1 MKRQANPRWIA
12 LQMVLRVVDGGRSLD
27 DILSSDWYRGLDASA
42 RDLGLSRELAFGLC
56 RWYYALKCLLATRL
70 QKPLRARDRDVELI
84 LLLGLYQLLI
94 MKTDAHAAVNETV
107 ELAQAQQKP
116 WARGLINAVLRN
128 LIRDGIEL
136 DDELQT
142 QAYPDWIIG
151 RVSRDW
157 QQRAAQVL
165 ARGNERAP
173 MTLRVDTRQASRA
186 DAIARLG
193 RRDIEAR
200 PHARVDSAIEL
211 AAACEVSRLDGFA
224 EGVLSVQDAA
234 AQLAA
239 GLLDCAPGA
248 HLLDAC
254 AAPGGKA
261 MHLLQ
266 RYHDIRLD
274 LLDISEA
281 RLERVRTNLARI
293 GKTARILHGDAAR
306 PEAWFDGEPYDA
318 ILADVPC
325 SASGVVRRHPDI
337 KLLRRES
344 DIMPLL
350 ETQRKIVD
358 ALWRLLKP
366 GGKMLYCTCSIFKQE
381 NEVQVAKFV
390 ERHPDAE
397 ELAIEEVDW
406 GEARPRGRQVLTGSD
421 NMDGF
426 YYALLAKSER
436 A

>member
-1 MKRQANPRWIA
+1 
-12 LQMVLRVVDGGRSLD
+12 MVLRVVDGGRSLD
-27 DILSSDWYRGLDASA
+27 DIIGSDWYRGLEASA
-42 RDLGLSRELAFGLC
+42 RDLSLSRELAFGLC
-56 RWYYALKCLLATRL
+56 RWYYALKCLLSTRL
-70 QKPLRARDRDVELI
+70 QKPLRARDRDIELI
-84 LLLGLYQLLI
+84 LLLGLYQLLV

-107 ELAQAQQKP
+107 ELAQAQQKS

-128 LIRDGIEL
+128 LIRDGVEL
-136 DDELQT
+136 DDELRA

-157 QQRAAQVL
+157 QHRAAQLL

-173 MTLRVDTRQASRA
+173 MTLRVDTRRTTRD
-186 DAIARLG
+186 DAIARLA
-193 RRDIEAR
+193 RRGIEAH
-200 PHARVDSAIEL
+200 PQARVDSAIEL
-211 AAACEVSRLDGFA
+211 AAACEVARLDGFA

-239 GLLDCAPGA
+239 GLLDCGPGA

-266 RYHDIRLD
+266 NYDDIRLD
-274 LLDISEA
+274 LLDVSET

-293 GKTARILHGDAAR
+293 GGSARILHGDAAR
-306 PEAWFDGEPYDA
+306 PDGWFDGEPYDG

-325 SASGVVRRHPDI
+325 SASGVIRRHPDI

-344 DIMPLL
+344 DILPLL
-350 ETQRKIVD
+350 EAQRKILD

-366 GGKMLYCTCSIFKQE
+366 GGKMLYCTCSIFKEE
-381 NEVQVAKFV
+381 NEVQIAKFI
-390 ERHPDAE
+390 ERHPDAA
-397 ELAIEEVDW
+397 ELAIENADW
-406 GEARPRGRQVLTGSD
+406 GEARPRGRQVLTGCD
-421 NMDGF
+421 DMDGF
-426 YYALLAKSER
+426 YYALLTRSER
-436 A
+436 P